1 MRMESEME
9 KSNSIGFCGFI
20 SIIFVIAKITG
31 YIDWNWLIVLFPLT
45 ISAIIIFAMLTVAA
59 LAVIVEA
66 IVGKK

>member
-1 MRMESEME
+1 
-9 KSNSIGFCGFI
+9 
-20 SIIFVIAKITG
+20 
-31 YIDWNWLIVLFPLT
+31 LFPLT